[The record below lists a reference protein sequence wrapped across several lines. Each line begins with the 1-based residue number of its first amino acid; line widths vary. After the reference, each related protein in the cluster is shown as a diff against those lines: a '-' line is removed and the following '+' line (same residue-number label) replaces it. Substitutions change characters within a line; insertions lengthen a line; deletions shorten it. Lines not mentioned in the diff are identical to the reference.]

1 MTKDFSNKVAVLT
14 GGASGIGL
22 STAKQLAAG
31 GATIVIADID
41 DAGGEN
47 ALSALA
53 DSNEQHLYVHTDV
66 TEESQVLALAQ
77 KVHSTFGHIDI
88 LLNGAGSPV
97 KRSSFLET
105 TLETWEACFAQNVRG
120 TFLCSRE
127 ILKYMVPA
135 KQGVIINMA
144 SVAGIAGS
152 PGFSVHYGAAK
163 GAIITF
169 TRGIAREFAKDGIRV
184 NALAPGAV
192 DTPFHTNYSPQG
204 FLEEKTKNIP
214 IGRAASPDEIAA
226 LIVFLCSDGCPYLT
240 GSTIRVDGGMFV

>member
-1 MTKDFSNKVAVLT
+1 MIKDFSNKVAVIT

-22 STAKQLAAG
+22 STAEQLAAG

-41 DAGGEN
+41 DTAGEN
-47 ALSALA
+47 AISSLKNSG
-53 DSNEQHLYVHTDV
+53 EKHLYIHTDV
-66 TEESQVLALAQ
+66 TEESQVSALVHT
-77 KVHSTFGHIDI
+77 VHSTFGRIDI

-127 ILKYMVPA
+127 ILKYMVSA

-144 SVAGIAGS
+144 SGAAYSGS
-152 PGFSVHYGAAK
+152 PNSSVHYGAAK
-163 GAIITF
+163 GAITTF

-192 DTPFHTNYSPQG
+192 DTPFHTNYSPIG
-204 FLEEKTKNIP
+204 FLDKSTQSIP
-214 IGRAASPDEIAA
+214 IGRAASSDEIAA